1 MVLFGEL
8 TDEVG
13 ISVVGEAWMIWFWW
27 ESNDDD
33 DDHNVDGDYDY
44 DDDDVDVD
52 VDDDDV
58 DDDDVDDDDV
68 DDDVDDEILPS
79 ILSRPDN
86 VASWSDR
93 SRTRVGDCVHVRS
106 VSDRQMNQ
114 LILALLGTS
123 SMIVKTL

>member
-68 DDDVDDEILPS
+68 DDDVDDDCHPRGRGGKRRLCWEKWRPLMMIHIVMVTILGM
-79 ILSRPDN
+79 R
-86 VASWSDR
+86 R
-93 SRTRVGDCVHVRS
+93 SMMMMMMHIVMVDMVRY
-106 VSDRQMNQ
+106 
-114 LILALLGTS
+114 LP
-123 SMIVKTL
+123 K